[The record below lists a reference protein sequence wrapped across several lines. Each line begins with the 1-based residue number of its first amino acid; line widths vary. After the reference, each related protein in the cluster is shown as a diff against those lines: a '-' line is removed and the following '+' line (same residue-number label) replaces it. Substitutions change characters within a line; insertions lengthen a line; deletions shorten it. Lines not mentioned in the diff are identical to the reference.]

1 MLGAKS
7 AGNNLTIM
15 EQTGAVIIPGVHAIY
30 NHTAS
35 IVVIVIIPGVH
46 AIYNHTASIVGIH
59 NTSGLLEH
67 ASSFTI
73 EGAGGGYAWVE
84 EYSTVYLLF

>member
-15 EQTGAVIIPGVHAIY
+15 EQTG
-30 NHTAS
+30 
-35 IVVIVIIPGVH
+35 VVTIPGVH